1 MAEVVPGWD
10 ADLPPEGGSTYVL
23 DVATRSATKVAEGGN
38 AEWFD
43 DHTLIVGNP
52 TN

>member
-1 MAEVVPGWD
+1 M
-10 ADLPPEGGSTYVL
+10 L

>member
-1 MAEVVPGWD
+1 MVN
-10 ADLPPEGGSTYVL
+10 
-23 DVATRSATKVAEGGN
+23 VATRAVSKVAEGGN

-52 TN
+52 EAN